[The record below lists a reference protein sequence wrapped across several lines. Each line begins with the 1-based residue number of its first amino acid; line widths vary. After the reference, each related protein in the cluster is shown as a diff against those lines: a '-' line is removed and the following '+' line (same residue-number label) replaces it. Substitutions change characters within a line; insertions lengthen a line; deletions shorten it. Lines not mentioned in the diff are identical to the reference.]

1 MEGPVLLLAAAG
13 DGEARG
19 KATKSRI
26 DELVARGVDLQQIE
40 DDFVERMVGII
51 AQGQA
56 DDDD

>member
-1 MEGPVLLLAAAG
+1 MDDLQAN
-13 DGEARG
+13 
-19 KATKSRI
+19 KARI
-26 DELVARGVDLQQIE
+26 DELVARGEDLQQIE